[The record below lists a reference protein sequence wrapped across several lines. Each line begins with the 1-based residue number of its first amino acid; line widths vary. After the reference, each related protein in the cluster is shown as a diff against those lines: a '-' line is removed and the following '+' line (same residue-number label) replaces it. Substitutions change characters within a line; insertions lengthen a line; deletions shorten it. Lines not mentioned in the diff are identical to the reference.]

1 MTTQPPPC
9 PNCRRYEAAL
19 DDLLSLDTEDG
30 DPAIYVSRERIRA
43 AFEGGPTAAEA
54 ASDDRT

>member
-9 PNCRRYEAAL
+9 PNCSRHEAAF
-19 DDLLSLDTEDG
+19 DRLLSLVTEDG
-30 DPAIYVSRERIRA
+30 YPAIYVSRERILA
-43 AFEGGPTAAEA
+43 AIDGGPTAAEA